1 MAQIEGKEFLIM
13 RESDLYAVISRV
25 RSSSTDI
32 LAANYG
38 TTADTMAQ
46 FAIDL
51 IRGKDQPVDIDKVTA
66 QYTDGLLHLRWLG
79 SDPNDPDQ
87 QAWEALLAEAGNRYQ
102 VSIRRSGVK

>member
-46 FAIDL
+46 FALDL
-51 IRGKDQPVDIDKVTA
+51 IWVG
-66 QYTDGLLHLRWLG
+66 G
-79 SDPNDPDQ
+79 DPNDPDQ